1 MFAFTLLQTVNPG
14 EWGLS
19 NMGKTSSSIWSARN
33 TYLYLVCLITLI
45 MIIVATVSLAGSVAE
60 LLYPEPEPRGY
71 AVKPPVPVEGGLEI
85 DEEEIARQQ
94 EIQRQW
100 SLRRFV
106 LDLVRNAA
114 MLLLAVPIYAYH
126 WRRIQRSTDVVGTP
140 DASE

>member
-1 MFAFTLLQTVNPG
+1 
-14 EWGLS
+14 
-19 NMGKTSSSIWSARN
+19 MGKSSSSIWSARN

-45 MIIVATVSLAGSVAE
+45 MIIVATVSLVGSVAE
-60 LLYPEPEPRGY
+60 LLYPEPQQDVGRY

-126 WRRIQRSTDVVGTP
+126 WRRIQRSTDAGGTSAAGAP
-140 DASE
+140 GASEQ